1 MQNDSVRIERCN
13 DRYNSQRKG
22 KKQKKSLYSSF
33 QIGQTQRL
41 IPVQIL
47 IDCWNVLRIVSDVEV
62 KAAAGIHL
70 KNTFAFPNTKHS
82 VATLLDEKTCQ
93 KYASNPDQQIIE
105 SCTVHFP

>member
-1 MQNDSVRIERCN
+1 MILSELKGAMTDTIHSEKER
-13 DRYNSQRKG
+13 K
-22 KKQKKSLYSSF
+22 KKSLYSSF

-41 IPVQIL
+41 ILVQIP

-82 VATLLDEKTCQ
+82 LATLLDEKTCQ
-93 KYASNPDQQIIE
+93 KYASNTDQQKKE